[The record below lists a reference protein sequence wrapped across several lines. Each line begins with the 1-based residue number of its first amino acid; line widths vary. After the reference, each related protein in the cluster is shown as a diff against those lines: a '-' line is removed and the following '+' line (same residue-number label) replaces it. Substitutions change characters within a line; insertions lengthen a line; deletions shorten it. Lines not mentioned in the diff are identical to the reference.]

1 MRVLLERTGGFAGI
15 SKRINIDTS
24 QLSQQKAGELCRLVT
39 AANLFQ
45 LPTLQ
50 GDGVRPTVS
59 YELNPTPSDRFQYQI
74 TLEDN
79 GKTHTIIVGEAA
91 LPHSLKMLIEWLN
104 QAASL

>member
-15 SKRINIDTS
+15 SKKINIDTS
-24 QLSQQKAGELCRLVT
+24 QIPQQQAEELSRLVT
-39 AANLFQ
+39 AAGLFQ

-50 GDGVRPTVS
+50 GDGVPPTAG
-59 YELNPTPSDRFQYQI
+59 DRFQYQI

-79 GKTHTIIVGEAA
+79 GKIHTIIVNEAV

>member
-1 MRVLLERTGGFAGI
+1 MRVLLERTGGFTGI
-15 SKRINIDTS
+15 SKKINIDTS
-24 QLSQQKAGELCRLVT
+24 QLPPQQAEELSRLVT
-39 AANLFQ
+39 AAGLFQ

-50 GDGVRPTVS
+50 GDGVPPTVN
-59 YELNPTPSDRFQYQI
+59 YGLNPTAGDRFQYQI

-79 GKTHTIIVGEAA
+79 GKTHTIIVNEAV

>member
-15 SKRINIDTS
+15 SKKINIDTS
-24 QLSQQKAGELCRLVT
+24 QLPQQQAEELSRLVT
-39 AANLFQ
+39 AANLFHI
-45 LPTLQ
+45 PTLPS
-50 GDGVRPTVS
+50 DGVPPTVN
-59 YELNPTPSDRFQYQI
+59 YGLNPTGGDRFQYQI

-79 GKTHTIIVGEAA
+79 GKTHTIIVNEAA